1 MRIRFMIL
9 ALAVALVFGA
19 AASPSVAQDM
29 QPQLK
34 VLVSYRSGVFD
45 EGAAE
50 IAAFDTAGKQIFA
63 INGATDSVDVLDFS
77 QTDTLTLKTSL
88 KVEEY
93 GSPTSVAVRDSVVAV
108 AVKNDQELGKAVFF
122 STDGTQLSVVTVGA
136 GPDMVTFS
144 PDGKYVLVAN
154 EGEPSDDYSNDPEGS
169 VSIVDVSSGAANLT
183 DANVMTAGFADF
195 NEGGSRAAEL
205 DAKVNIYGPNAS
217 VAQDLEPEFI
227 TVTPDSTK
235 AYVTLQENNAVA
247 VIDIATAKVDAI
259 VALGYKDHSLPGMG
273 LDTSDEDGKINIA
286 NYPILG
292 MYQPDAIVAFEA
304 NGAVYLVTANEGD
317 TREYDTF
324 SEETEIGDLQL
335 DPAKFPNA
343 ADLQKSE
350 VAGRLNVTN
359 TLGDENGDGVNE
371 AAYVFGARSFSIWD
385 AAGALVYDSGDEL
398 ERRTG
403 EAYPADFNSDN
414 GENNSFDNRSDNK
427 GPEPEG
433 AAVGVLDGRT
443 YAFIGLERI
452 SGIMVYDVTDPKAPV
467 FVQYI
472 NNRDF
477 SGDPQADTA
486 GDLGPEGLVFV
497 PADQSPTGGALLIV
511 ANEVSGSITVYTFA
525 K

>member
-1 MRIRFMIL
+1 MRTRLMIF
-9 ALAVALVFGA
+9 ALAIVLVFGA
-19 AASPSVAQDM
+19 AANPGAAQEM

-34 VLVSYRSGVFD
+34 LLLTYRTGVFD

-50 IAAFDTAGKQIFA
+50 IAAFDAAGKQIFV
-63 INGATDSVDVLDFS
+63 INGAKDAVDVLDFS

-88 KVEEY
+88 DVEEY
-93 GSPTSVAVRDSVVAV
+93 GSPTSVAVRDGVVAV

-122 STDGTQLSVVTVGA
+122 STNGMQLSVVTVGA
-136 GPDMVTFS
+136 GPDMLTFS

-154 EGEPSDDYSNDPEGS
+154 EGEPSGDYTNDPEGS
-169 VSIVDVSSGAANLT
+169 VSIIDLSGGATALT
-183 DANVMTAGFADF
+183 DANVTTASFADF

-217 VAQDLEPEFI
+217 VAQDLEPEYI
-227 TVTPDSTK
+227 AVTADSTK

-259 VALGYKDHSLPGMG
+259 VALGYKDHNLPGMG

-286 NYPILG
+286 NYPIFG
-292 MYQPDAIVAFEA
+292 MYQPDAIVTFEA
-304 NGAVYLVTANEGD
+304 NGATYLITANEGD
-317 TREYDTF
+317 TREYDAF
-324 SEETEIGDLQL
+324 SEETEIGDLKL
-335 DPAKFPNA
+335 DPATFPNA

-359 TLGDENGDGVNE
+359 TLGDENGDGMNE
-371 AAYVFGARSFSIWD
+371 AIYVFGARSFSIWD

-398 ERRTG
+398 ERRTA
-403 EAYPADFNSDN
+403 EAYPEDFNSDN
-414 GENNSFDNRSDNK
+414 AENDSFDNRSDNK

-433 AAVGVLDGRT
+433 VTVGVLDGRT
-443 YAFIGLERI
+443 YAFVGLERI
-452 SGIMVYDVTDPKAPV
+452 GGIMVYDVTDPKMPV

-497 PADQSPTGGALLIV
+497 PADQSPTGNALLIV
-511 ANEVSGSITVYTFA
+511 ANEVSGSIGVYSFS